1 MNNVVLAHL
10 FDYVNSKFTLEQI
23 SKKLNMGM
31 DEILDGLEEL
41 VKKEIAP
48 NLAYIKEGETTL
60 SEEQFKRF
68 RQIRIKSI
76 HNKLYQQTCYDDT
89 IERQSKECFKAIATL
104 NSYFDE
110 NEHLVLAT
118 SARQG
123 ATLESL
129 EENSNFTRAEI
140 ISLIKKAVVE
150 DKVKTDVRHM
160 IAQSSNEEEKN
171 ELLLI
176 QQLSDQT
183 EESIKADA
191 AEEYIPV
198 EERKLSKEAE
208 QMCGSYAE
216 YFDPYLNDED
226 KQEVTKQVSIMRKES
241 LCSRYDVD
249 YRPNI
254 TNEEICAG
262 IYLYLLSQGYSDIR
276 TIKFF
281 PSAYEAISF
290 YQKNHEGSKD
300 VWAFD
305 NDPDLFNEN

>member
-1 MNNVVLAHL
+1 MNNVVLAQI

-23 SKKLNMGM
+23 SKNLNINM

-48 NLAYIKEGETTL
+48 NLAYIKGDETTL
-60 SEEQFKRF
+60 SEEQLKRF

-89 IERQSKECFKAIATL
+89 IERRSEEWFKAIAAV

-110 NEHLVLAT
+110 NEHLFMAA

-123 ATLESL
+123 ATLERL

-140 ISLIKKAVVE
+140 ISLIKKAVIE
-150 DKVKTDVRHM
+150 NKVKTDVRHM

-171 ELLLI
+171 KLFLI
-176 QQLSDQT
+176 QQLSDQI
-183 EESIKADA
+183 EEPIKTDA
-191 AEEYIPV
+191 PK

-208 QMCGSYAE
+208 KMCGSYAE
-216 YFDPYLNDED
+216 YFGPYLNDED
-226 KQEVTKQVSIMRKES
+226 KQEVTKQVSIMRKED

-249 YRPNI
+249 YRSDI

-300 VWAFD
+300 VWAFE
-305 NDPDLFNEN
+305 NDPDLFHEN

>member
-1 MNNVVLAHL
+1 MNNVVLAQI

-23 SKKLNMGM
+23 SKNLNINM

-48 NLAYIKEGETTL
+48 NLAYIKGDETTL
-60 SEEQFKRF
+60 SEEQLKRF

-76 HNKLYQQTCYDDT
+76 HNKLYQQACYDDT
-89 IERQSKECFKAIATL
+89 IERRSEEWFKAIAAV

-110 NEHLVLAT
+110 NEHLFMAA

-123 ATLESL
+123 ATLERL

-140 ISLIKKAVVE
+140 ISLIKKAVIE
-150 DKVKTDVRHM
+150 NKVKTDVRHM

-176 QQLSDQT
+176 QQLSDQI
-183 EESIKADA
+183 EEPIKTDA
-191 AEEYIPV
+191 PK

-208 QMCGSYAE
+208 KMCGSYAE

-226 KQEVTKQVSIMRKES
+226 KQEVTKQVSIMRKED

-249 YRPNI
+249 YRSDI

-300 VWAFD
+300 VWAFE
-305 NDPDLFNEN
+305 NDPDLFHEN

>member
-1 MNNVVLAHL
+1 MNNVVLAQI

-23 SKKLNMGM
+23 SKNLNINM

-48 NLAYIKEGETTL
+48 NLAYIKGDETTL
-60 SEEQFKRF
+60 SEEQLKRF

-89 IERQSKECFKAIATL
+89 IERRSEEWFKAIAAV

-110 NEHLVLAT
+110 NEHLFMAA

-123 ATLESL
+123 ATLERL

-140 ISLIKKAVVE
+140 ISLIKKAVIE
-150 DKVKTDVRHM
+150 NKVKTDVRHM

-171 ELLLI
+171 KLLLI
-176 QQLSDQT
+176 QQLSDQI
-183 EESIKADA
+183 EEPIKTDA
-191 AEEYIPV
+191 PK

-208 QMCGSYAE
+208 KMCGSYAE

-226 KQEVTKQVSIMRKES
+226 KQEVTKQVSIMRKED

-249 YRPNI
+249 YRSDI

-281 PSAYEAISF
+281 SSAYEAMNF
-290 YQKNHEGSKD
+290 YVTNKKD
-300 VWAFD
+300 SEDCWVLQTDPGLFD
-305 NDPDLFNEN
+305 EDVFLSL

>member
-1 MNNVVLAHL
+1 MNNVVLAQI

-23 SKKLNMGM
+23 SKNLNINM

-48 NLAYIKEGETTL
+48 NLAYIKGDETTL
-60 SEEQFKRF
+60 SEEQLKRF

-89 IERQSKECFKAIATL
+89 IERRSEEWFKAIAAV

-110 NEHLVLAT
+110 NEHLFMAA

-123 ATLESL
+123 ATLERL

-140 ISLIKKAVVE
+140 ISLIKKAVIE
-150 DKVKTDVRHM
+150 NKVKTDVRHM

-171 ELLLI
+171 KLLLI
-176 QQLSDQT
+176 QQLSDQI
-183 EESIKADA
+183 EEPIKTDA
-191 AEEYIPV
+191 PK

-208 QMCGSYAE
+208 KMCGSYAE

-226 KQEVTKQVSIMRKES
+226 KQEVTKQVSIMRKED

-249 YRPNI
+249 YRSDI

-300 VWAFD
+300 VWAFE
-305 NDPDLFNEN
+305 NDPDLFHEN